1 MLRII
6 LVRVK
11 KMIFENDLFFSLAFL
26 SNEKRN
32 LKAVERCIFLKV
44 RIVAE
49 L

>member
-1 MLRII
+1 MLRRI
-6 LVRVK
+6 LVRS
-11 KMIFENDLFFSLAFL
+11 FFSLAFL

-32 LKAVERCIFLKV
+32 LKAVERCIFFKV